1 MTKRTVCSLLCAL
14 LALSLCACSTAMTP
28 STTASPA
35 PTATLNPT
43 TQPTDAPTPAPTEAP
58 TEAPAESAAPAMQPD
73 MENVP
78 PLSQAQDGVY
88 TARMSDAYTQ
98 EEGHGWQTTL
108 TLQIEGGVIVSADF
122 DAFQD
127 GKRKSELSTEEYPMN
142 PPASEWIP
150 ELATQIEAASAPGD
164 IDGVSGATN
173 ASDEARKLFAAI
185 LIAAADGNTEDL
197 YVE

>member
-14 LALSLCACSTAMTP
+14 LALSLCACSTATTP
-28 STTASPA
+28 SMTASPA
-35 PTATLNPT
+35 PSVTPEPTA
-43 TQPTDAPTPAPTEAP
+43 QPTDAPTPAPTDAP

-98 EEGHGWQTTL
+98 DEGHGWQTTL

-127 GKRKSELSTEEYPMN
+127 GKRKSELSTEEYPMD
-142 PPASEWIP
+142 PP
-150 ELATQIEAASAPGD
+150 ASAPGD
-164 IDGVSGATN
+164 IDGVSGATT
-173 ASDEARKLFAAI
+173 ASNEARKLFAAI
-185 LIAAADGNTEDL
+185 LTAAADGNTEDL

>member
-14 LALSLCACSTAMTP
+14 LALSLCACSTATTP
-28 STTASPA
+28 SMTASPA
-35 PTATLNPT
+35 PSVTPEPTA
-43 TQPTDAPTPAPTEAP
+43 QPTDAPTPAPTDVP
-58 TEAPAESAAPAMQPD
+58 TEAPAESAAPAMQLD

-78 PLSQAQDGVY
+78 PLSQAKDGVY

-108 TLQIEGGVIVSADF
+108 TLQIEGGAIVSADF

-127 GKRKSELSTEEYPMN
+127 GRRKSELSAEEYPMD

-150 ELATQIEAASAPGD
+150 ELATQIEAASAPCD

-185 LIAAADGNTEDL
+185 LTAAADGNTEDL

>member
-14 LALSLCACSTAMTP
+14 LALSLCACSTATTP

-35 PTATLNPT
+35 PTATLEPT
-43 TQPTDAPTPAPTEAP
+43 AQPTDTPAPTDAPTEAP
-58 TEAPAESAAPAMQPD
+58 EASAAPVLQPD

-78 PLSQAQDGVY
+78 PLSQAKDGVY

-108 TLQIEGGVIVSADF
+108 TLQIEGGAIVSADF

-127 GKRKSELSTEEYPMN
+127 GKRKSELSAEEYPMD

-150 ELATQIEAASAPGD
+150 ELATQVEAASAPAD
-164 IDGVSGATN
+164 IDGVSGATH

-185 LIAAADGNTEDL
+185 LTAAADGNTEDL